1 MLPTTRDRTDELR
14 ALEELWAAPAYDETK
29 VERRRLPLVPGVL
42 VAAAW
47 LAFFFVMLP
56 FEPEPEPGMSNPAW
70 GTALVVS
77 LLLVLVTAAAV
88 GPLVSKAGFALAG
101 VAGLLLVVIAI
112 ACRATTHH
120 MGNWWL
126 AELAVA
132 AALTAL
138 AGAGLAQ
145 RLRR

>member
-1 MLPTTRDRTDELR
+1 MVPTTRDRTDDVR
-14 ALEELWAAPAYDETK
+14 ALEELWSAPAYGERK
-29 VERRRLPLVPGVL
+29 VEQRRLPLVPGVL

-56 FEPEPEPGMSNPAW
+56 FEPEPEPGMSNPMW
-70 GTALVVS
+70 GDALVVS
-77 LLLVLVTAAAV
+77 LLLVLVAAGAV
-88 GPLVSKAGFALAG
+88 GPALSKAGFALAG
-101 VAGLLLVVIAI
+101 IGGLLLVVIAI

-132 AALTAL
+132 TALTAL
-138 AGAGLAQ
+138 AAAGLAQ